1 VIGAGLFVG
10 SGAVTNQTGPAAIL
24 SSLPRGR
31 RARGADHADARRDG
45 RREPASPTSR
55 RTATSSRGR
64 ITVLS
69 GIVVVIFAFVGAEIV
84 TIAAAESDEPERAV
98 AKATNAVIYRVLVF
112 YVVAVFVVVAIV
124 PWNDT
129 QRALFC

>member
-1 VIGAGLFVG
+1 MIGAGLFVG
-10 SGAVTNQTGPAAIL
+10 SGAVTSHTGPAAIL
-24 SSLPRGR
+24 SSHLEAGVLVVLIMRMLGEMAVANPHHQPHG
-31 RARGADHADARRDG
+31 ARRLLPG
-45 RREPASPTSR
+45 
-55 RTATSSRGR
+55 GR

>member
-1 VIGAGLFVG
+1 
-10 SGAVTNQTGPAAIL
+10 
-24 SSLPRGR
+24 
-31 RARGADHADARRDG
+31 
-45 RREPASPTSR
+45 
-55 RTATSSRGR
+55 
-64 ITVLS
+64 
-69 GIVVVIFAFVGAEIV
+69 
-84 TIAAAESDEPERAV
+84 V

>member
-24 SSLPRGR
+24 
-31 RARGADHADARRDG
+31 
-45 RREPASPTSR
+45 PTSR
-55 RTATSSRGR
+55 AGVLVVLIMRMLGEMAVANPHHQPHGARRLLPGGR